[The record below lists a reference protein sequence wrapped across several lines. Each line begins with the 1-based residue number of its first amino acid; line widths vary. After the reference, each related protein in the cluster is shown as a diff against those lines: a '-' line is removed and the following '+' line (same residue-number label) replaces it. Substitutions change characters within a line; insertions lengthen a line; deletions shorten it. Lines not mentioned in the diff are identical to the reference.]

1 MGNIKHRLGFT
12 RKINMELEK
21 LFEELLKEVQGISS
35 EVRLWSPILAHLVR
49 KAKQNVFT
57 VDGKNFNVAYDKFPV
72 DVFHITLTTVMT
84 AYDENKSGYNDNGEY
99 VVYFYIST
107 MADTQTVKS
116 NLDHELRH
124 AFEDYK
130 RQSSGTHGLSQT
142 REGIDFFS
150 GDFEKLMTAKDTRQ
164 FFPFDKIL
172 MGLYLTSKLEES
184 AYSETVRDNEL
195 RIIDMVKQQLNA
207 QYPLLLE
214 TLPKLIERN
223 WKNLKEN
230 INIPIFNKFNDP
242 KSCIM
247 WADNYIKKR
256 GDKVLKK
263 LMKIKYLKTMK

>member
-1 MGNIKHRLGFT
+1 
-12 RKINMELEK
+12 MELEK

-57 VDGKNFNVAYDKFPV
+57 VNGRDFNVAYDKFPV
-72 DVFHITLTTVMT
+72 DQFHITLTSAMT
-84 AYDENKSGYNDNGEY
+84 AYDENKSGYDDNGDY

-130 RQSSGTHGLSQT
+130 RRSSGSHGLSQT

-150 GDFEKLMTAKDTRQ
+150 GDFEKLMMSNDTKQ

-172 MGLYLTSKLEES
+172 MGLYVTSKLEES
-184 AYSETVRDNEL
+184 AYSETVRNNEL
-195 RIIDMVKQQLNA
+195 RIIDILKQQLNA
-207 QYPLLLE
+207 RYPEMLE

-223 WKNLKEN
+223 WLNLKEN
-230 INIPIFNKFNDP
+230 INIPIFNKFGDA
-242 KSCIM
+242 KSFIM
-247 WADNYIKKR
+247 WADNYIRNR
-256 GDKVLKK
+256 GEKVLKK